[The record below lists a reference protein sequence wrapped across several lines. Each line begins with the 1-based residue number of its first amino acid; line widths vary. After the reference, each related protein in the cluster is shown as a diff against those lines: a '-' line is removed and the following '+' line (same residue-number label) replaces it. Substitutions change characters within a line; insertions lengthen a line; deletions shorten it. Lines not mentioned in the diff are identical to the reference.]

1 VPDPIVAGKSIVTRR
16 AIVDI
21 IRIAVQ
27 GSYGVMGFSDPSLGR
42 RVLRLLGL
50 DRPGV
55 RLSTDGGLCVDV
67 YIDVASGV
75 PIAEVARQVESA
87 VRWSIHQ
94 HLGLELTSL
103 AVHVNGLRY
112 SPSNMP
118 VTEAVAEEKAAADAD
133 EGPQGHAQ
141 RRKAGS
147 RRGRKTE

>member
-1 VPDPIVAGKSIVTRR
+1 VPERFVAGKSIVTRR

-21 IRIAVQ
+21 IRVAVQ

-42 RVLRLLGL
+42 RVLRILGL

-55 RLSTDGGLCVDV
+55 RLTTDGGLCVDV

-112 SPSNMP
+112 RPTNMP
-118 VTEAVAEEKAAADAD
+118 VTEPVAEAKGAAAADAD
-133 EGPQGHAQ
+133 TTEPPK
-141 RRKAGS
+141 RRKPGVK
-147 RRGRKTE
+147 RGRKAE

>member
-1 VPDPIVAGKSIVTRR
+1 VPDRIVAGKSIVTRR

-42 RVLRLLGL
+42 RVMRILGL
-50 DRPGV
+50 NRPGV
-55 RLSTDGGLCVDV
+55 KISTRDGICVDV

-87 VRWSIHQ
+87 VRWSIQQ
-94 HLGLELTSL
+94 HLGLELASL

-118 VTEAVAEEKAAADAD
+118 VGAAEADDNATADDHA
-133 EGPQGHAQ
+133 GPEAPAKG
-141 RRKAGS
+141 RKSGS
-147 RRGRKTE
+147 KRGRKAQ